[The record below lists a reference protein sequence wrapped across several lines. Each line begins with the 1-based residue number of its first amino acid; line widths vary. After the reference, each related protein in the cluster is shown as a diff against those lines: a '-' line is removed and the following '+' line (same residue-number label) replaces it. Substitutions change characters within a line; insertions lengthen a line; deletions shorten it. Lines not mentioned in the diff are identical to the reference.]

1 VQKDF
6 LRKLTEKD
14 MENSIELLGLKGQ
27 QLNERLTLAEKKLKR
42 ISKSGEEMDGNTS
55 NNEEE
60 EFIFALKK
68 EMPEVF
74 ENIQTTF
81 ALLGEIDRLV
91 TEVKYSKDS
100 EIMLSLQ
107 DKGDIASENV
117 EEAETLLNQL
127 EKEILEWN
135 AQKKLQRRDL

>member
-1 VQKDF
+1 MQKDF